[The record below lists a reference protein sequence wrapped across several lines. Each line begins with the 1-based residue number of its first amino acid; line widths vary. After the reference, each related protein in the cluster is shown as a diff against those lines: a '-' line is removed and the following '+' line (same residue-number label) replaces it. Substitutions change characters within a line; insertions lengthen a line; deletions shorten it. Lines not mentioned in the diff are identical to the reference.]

1 VFHKTIKKFTFTQKK
16 KMALRAFNSKS
27 PLPTTS
33 THTLSVVVIGATQQ
47 ESFRFLRKQHNY
59 RHERYYTYLK
69 SRRMFGR
76 SWDLQWGN
84 LEKHVT
90 SGHELEAFDNF
101 AKYISDAREEP
112 NFELAT
118 RDLKLLDPIARHGV
132 ILGMIEKRKRVK
144 DGRGLMQQLRLTV
157 LACECFE
164 DLCKQHKCQ
173 MSELR
178 DEDQYHFKCA
188 VLETIRLVKETVHE
202 HPDAIAGG
210 MRVVQLCANVGVKE
224 EERRSILNSL
234 RGFVEEM
241 DKPYDSKRLQ
251 GRLNPLRDHV
261 GRELIRHDPPGT
273 QYLRPP
279 QGRFGDASVDPQAAL
294 HETQAVRILP
304 EYGNSDDHKSILH
317 LQKKYK
323 ESVKNYRYLKDHE
336 FPDTFQGRRAKE
348 RKQLFK
354 KDPMTRVPITD
365 QNGAVGGSQE

>member
-1 VFHKTIKKFTFTQKK
+1 
-16 KMALRAFNSKS
+16 MLLRAFNSKS
-27 PLPTTS
+27 PLPTKTTTTAILVGTTS
-33 THTLSVVVIGATQQ
+33 SSTLQ
-47 ESFRFLRKQHNY
+47 ESFRFIRKQHNY
-59 RHERYYTYLK
+59 RHERYHTYLK

-90 SGHELEAFDNF
+90 TGHELEAFDNF
-101 AKYISDAREEP
+101 AKYVSDAREQP

-118 RDLKLLDPIARHGV
+118 RDLKLLEPIERHGL

-164 DLCKQHKCQ
+164 DLCSKHTCQ
-173 MSELR
+173 ISELR

-210 MRVVQLCANVGVKE
+210 MRVVQLCAKVGVKE
-224 EERRSILNSL
+224 EERRSMLNSL

-251 GRLNPLRDHV
+251 GRLNPLRDHM
-261 GRELIRHDPPGT
+261 GRDLIRHDPPGT

-279 QGRFGDASVDPQAAL
+279 QGRFGDSSADPEAAVHDDAQSVR
-294 HETQAVRILP
+294 VLP
-304 EYGNSDDHKSILH
+304 EFGNSDDHKNLAH
-317 LQKKYK
+317 LEKKYK
-323 ESVKNYRYLKDHE
+323 ESMKTYRYLKDHE
-336 FPDTFQGRRAKE
+336 FSDTFQGRRAKE
-348 RKQLFK
+348 AKQLFV
-354 KDPMTRVPITD
+354 KDPMTRLPVMN